1 MCASSAMD
9 RECVY
14 QEDIW
19 RVSVEHLLM
28 SHATPCLLESRV
40 SKFYIFLKLIKT
52 LWISINYIK
61 VIKLLREHFRSLHS

>member
-40 SKFYIFLKLIKT
+40 SKFILKVNKNLMD
-52 LWISINYIK
+52 LNQLY
-61 VIKLLREHFRSLHS
+61 